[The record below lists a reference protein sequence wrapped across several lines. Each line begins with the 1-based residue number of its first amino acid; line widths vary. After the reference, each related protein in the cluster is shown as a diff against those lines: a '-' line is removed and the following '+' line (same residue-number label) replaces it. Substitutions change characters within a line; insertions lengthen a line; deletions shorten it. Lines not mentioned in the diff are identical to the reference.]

1 MAWGD
6 SRAPPGRVHQRS
18 RRGRA
23 PPLRFACMPPEDCLP
38 GEALWYLG
46 KDRDD
51 TELFPFVVQASAG
64 LQGLVPGH
72 FRQELPGRGAKKMP
86 APRLSSGMP
95 ALPARLPPGNGQSS
109 TQACPFPPDPEQY
122 QAKACTTNKAV
133 PVRSPGFSLSL
144 PAVPS
149 RSLLL
154 IPRTSPRPGLA
165 SLREH
170 CGRIHVRDK
179 RPRAGQHIPMP
190 GVASQ
195 SNR

>member
-1 MAWGD
+1 MAI
-6 SRAPPGRVHQRS
+6 
-18 RRGRA
+18 RRGRCQPSENRGA
-23 PPLRFACMPPEDCLP
+23 IRPSPPLPLSLP
-38 GEALWYLG
+38 ARPGG
-46 KDRDD
+46 GRPRRDG
-51 TELFPFVVQASAG
+51 VQASAEFR
-64 LQGLVPGH
+64 GLVPGH